1 MATQSSKRTTI
12 GTPSAS
18 SQAREA
24 SKAAAAKMDPKK
36 KLQAIIAG
44 GVLLVSVCVIG
55 YVVFSGDGG
64 PSELAV
70 IPPESTTISVTN
82 SCEAEAKV
90 TFKVDGSPE
99 AAFKGESGKVEAKTT
114 NLLPGQGQD
123 LFELGDQDAKPGTA
137 PAEMEVTVLVN
148 GETATLKFTM
158 ERKRRAS
165 LAFHDAGGSLRI
177 ETGPGIVKK
186 E

>member
-12 GTPSAS
+12 GAPSAS
-18 SQAREA
+18 AQAREA
-24 SKAAAAKMDPKK
+24 SKVEASKMDPKK

-44 GVLLVSVCVIG
+44 GILLASISVIG
-55 YVVFSGDGG
+55 FYVLSGDGG
-64 PSELAV
+64 PSEIAV

-90 TFKVDGSPE
+90 TFKIDGAPE
-99 AAFKGESGKVEAKTT
+99 AKFKGEAGQVENNTSI
-114 NLLPGQGQD
+114 LLPGQGQD
-123 LFELGDQDAKPGTA
+123 IFELGDQNVKAGSA
-137 PAEMEVTVLVN
+137 PAEMEVTVVVN

-165 LAFHDAGGSLRI
+165 LAFHDAGGALRI